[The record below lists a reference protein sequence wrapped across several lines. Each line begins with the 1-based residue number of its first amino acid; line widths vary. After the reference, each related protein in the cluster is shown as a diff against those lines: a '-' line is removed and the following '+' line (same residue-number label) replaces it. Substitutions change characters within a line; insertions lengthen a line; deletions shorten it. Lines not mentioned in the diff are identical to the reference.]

1 MAKGGRSHSAYQ
13 KGIIKRYYENRE
25 DLSTQKLGELIS
37 ELYLCTSEKKAARL
51 WKQVQTALTNA
62 GANQAELE
70 KIVTDRNLEHLAE
83 LVNRLF

>member
-1 MAKGGRSHSAYQ
+1 MAKGGRNYSSYQ

-25 DLSTQKLGELIS
+25 DLSTQKLGELVS

-62 GANQAELE
+62 GANKAQLE
-70 KIVTDRNLEHLAE
+70 KVIADRNLEKLAE
-83 LVNRLF
+83 LVNQLF